1 MSGQG
6 GKAATNLVKG
16 STVTV
21 FGGSGFLGRH
31 VVQALA
37 RRGYRVRVGVRKPNE
52 ALFLRPMGDVGQ
64 VEPVQVNIR
73 DDRSVRLA
81 LQGASAAINLVGILY
96 ETGPQRFQTVHAQGA
111 ARVARAAN
119 AMGVPVLVHVSAIG
133 ASEDSPSAYAR
144 SKAFGERAVRDE
156 IPGAVILRPS
166 VIFGPEDGFFNL
178 FAALSRL
185 LPALPLIGGG
195 TTRFQPVYV
204 KNVADAVVA
213 ALENP
218 DAAGKTYEL
227 GGPEIYSFRELM
239 ALVLRVVNRR
249 RLLIPV
255 PAFAA
260 RMKAFFLQLAPK
272 PLLTVDQV
280 RQLGIDNVVSEEA
293 KAENR
298 TLAGLGITP
307 TSAEAILPT
316 YLYRFRRA
324 GQFEQISAS

>member
-1 MSGQG
+1 MNGQG
-6 GKAATNLVKG
+6 GETATNLVRG
-16 STVTV
+16 SMVTV

-37 RRGYRVRVGVRKPNE
+37 RRGYRVRVGVRRPNE

-73 DDRSVRLA
+73 DDRSVQLA

-96 ETGPQRFQTVHAQGA
+96 EKGPQRFEAVHALGA

-133 ASEDSPSAYAR
+133 ASLDSPSAYAR
-144 SKAFGERAVRDE
+144 SKALGENAVREE
-156 IPGAVILRPS
+156 IPAAVILRPS
-166 VIFGPEDGFFNL
+166 VIFGAEDGFFNL
-178 FAALSRL
+178 FASLARL

-195 TTRFQPVYV
+195 HTRFQPVYV
-204 KNVADAVVA
+204 KNVADAIVA

-218 DAAGKTYEL
+218 AAAGKTYEL

-239 ALVLRVVNRR
+239 QLVLRMINRK

-260 RMKAFFLQLAPK
+260 RIKAWFLQLAPS

-280 RQLGIDNVVSEEA
+280 RQLGIDNVVSDEA
-293 KAENR
+293 NTQGR
-298 TLAGLGITP
+298 TLSAFGITP

-316 YLYRFRRA
+316 YLYRFRRE